1 MKTKLL
7 LLTVLF
13 MSITVSA
20 KVTFIETQGWLES
33 AFTEWNLIDGADTYH
48 VYCKEAGGDYFQL
61 DKALVRNYG
70 THGRADAVGLKAGN
84 YQFKVIPVDAE
95 GAEMTSMISETSSV
109 VVKAHDRGGFAHLNY
124 KGIGGYN
131 DDGTLKSNAKVFYV
145 SAANAK
151 TIKGSVITSSKG
163 EEEFTGMQAIINA
176 KQKGLDTTP
185 FVFRI
190 LGTLEFAD
198 MDKLE
203 SSAQGLQIKGKNAH
217 SEMNITI
224 EGIGNDANI
233 RGFGILIRN
242 SKSVELRNFGSML
255 ALDDCLS
262 FDTDNSHCWVHHIDF
277 FYGKTGSA
285 SDQAKGDGSLDCKDD
300 SQFMTFSYN
309 HFWDSGKMALC
320 GMKSETDENFITY
333 HHNWF
338 DHSDS
343 RHPRVRS
350 MTVHV
355 YNNYFDGVSK
365 YGVGAT
371 MGSNVF
377 VESNYYRNTNKPMLM
392 SKQGTDTPTSSSPS
406 GTFSGE
412 NGGFIKAYGNVYAEK
427 SSNFKLVSHKT
438 NATNFDCY
446 EADTR
451 NEQVPSSY
459 VTVFGGTSYNNFD
472 TDNSKMYSYTVHD
485 ASDVPNVVTGQ
496 YGAGRMQ
503 QGDFQWKFNNAVD
516 DSSYDV
522 NTALKA
528 AITSYKGE
536 LVGFFDADAL
546 DGATI
551 GGGDGGDGGDNGN
564 GGDGS
569 DGGDNGGD
577 NGGNN
582 GGGDVPSSDYDCHF
596 TNSSNTWSNSFYNIS
611 GKTSNSKGEVTVNGI
626 TYTDCLKMESAT
638 SIKFTIAEPMT
649 LTLIFAKTTPNVKI
663 NGTKIVGS
671 DGQIVQQLSAGL
683 HEITKGDGSDNDLFY
698 ITLTPNEGSTGIEST
713 YGDEDED
720 PNAPIYDLSGRVVT
734 NPQSGVLYIRNGKK
748 VFFNN

>member
-546 DGATI
+546 DGATT

-611 GKTSNSKGEVTVNGI
+611 GNTSNSKGKVTVNGI

-698 ITLTPNEGSTGIEST
+698 ITLTSNEGSTGIEST

>member
-7 LLTVLF
+7 LLTVIF

-309 HFWDSGKMALC
+309 HFW
-320 GMKSETDENFITY
+320 
-333 HHNWF
+333 
-338 DHSDS
+338 
-343 RHPRVRS
+343 
-350 MTVHV
+350 
-355 YNNYFDGVSK
+355 
-365 YGVGAT
+365 
-371 MGSNVF
+371 
-377 VESNYYRNTNKPMLM
+377 ES
-392 SKQGTDTPTSSSPS
+392 
-406 GTFSGE
+406 
-412 NGGFIKAYGNVYAEK
+412 
-427 SSNFKLVSHKT
+427 
-438 NATNFDCY
+438 C
-446 EADTR
+446 
-451 NEQVPSSY
+451 
-459 VTVFGGTSYNNFD
+459 
-472 TDNSKMYSYTVHD
+472 
-485 ASDVPNVVTGQ
+485 
-496 YGAGRMQ
+496 
-503 QGDFQWKFNNAVD
+503 
-516 DSSYDV
+516 
-522 NTALKA
+522 
-528 AITSYKGE
+528 
-536 LVGFFDADAL
+536 
-546 DGATI
+546 
-551 GGGDGGDGGDNGN
+551 
-564 GGDGS
+564 
-569 DGGDNGGD
+569 
-577 NGGNN
+577 
-582 GGGDVPSSDYDCHF
+582 
-596 TNSSNTWSNSFYNIS
+596 
-611 GKTSNSKGEVTVNGI
+611 
-626 TYTDCLKMESAT
+626 
-638 SIKFTIAEPMT
+638 
-649 LTLIFAKTTPNVKI
+649 
-663 NGTKIVGS
+663 
-671 DGQIVQQLSAGL
+671 
-683 HEITKGDGSDNDLFY
+683 
-698 ITLTPNEGSTGIEST
+698 
-713 YGDEDED
+713 
-720 PNAPIYDLSGRVVT
+720 
-734 NPQSGVLYIRNGKK
+734 
-748 VFFNN
+748 

>member
-203 SSAQGLQIKGKNAH
+203 SSDQGLQVKGKNAH

-233 RGFGILIRN
+233 RGFGILVRN
-242 SKSVELRNFGSML
+242 CKSVELRNFGSML
-255 ALDDCLS
+255 ALDDCIS
-262 FDTDNSHCWVHHIDF
+262 IDTDNSNCWVHHIDF
-277 FYGKTGSA
+277 FYGKTGSD
-285 SDQAKGDGSLDCKDD
+285 SDQAKGDGSLDTKGN
-300 SQFMTFSYN
+300 SQYMTFSYN

-546 DGATI
+546 DGATT

-611 GKTSNSKGEVTVNGI
+611 GNTSNSKGKVTVNGI